1 MTMADTIAV
10 MNHGRIEQMGA
21 PGELYENPA
30 TTFVANFLGQSNLIR
45 TEVVDTTGDSV
56 TVDCHGQKVRVESAR
71 SHSDGRSA
79 WLGIRPE
86 KIFAR
91 ASDAARG
98 DQGDGQNQFSGG
110 RITDVSFV
118 GVSTQYLVAMPWG
131 QELMVFEQNTGQRPP
146 LPHGTE
152 VNLGWSSSH
161 AFLLDAQQDAT
172 AGLMTPE
179 DAE

>member
-1 MTMADTIAV
+1 MADTIAV

-45 TEVVDTTGDSV
+45 TEVVETTGGAV
-56 TVDCHGQKVRVESAR
+56 TVDCHGQKVSVDSTR
-71 SHSDGRSA
+71 SHTDGHSA

-86 KIFAR
+86 KIFAS
-91 ASDAARG
+91 ASGAER
-98 DQGDGQNQFSGG
+98 QGENRLAGG
-110 RITDVSFV
+110 RVTDVSFV

-146 LPHGTE
+146 LSHGAE
-152 VNLGWSSSH
+152 VDLDWSSSH